1 MVGVNSN
8 NLVVLVHTVLVDPV
22 RVEHTEV
29 AAAPAD
35 TLLCDTLQTTLR
47 LEVVDTL
54 ADGLAVGGTYKMIWV
69 SMIELCERK
78 YAHPWAPVSCGYPGG
93 HGYGR

>member
-8 NLVVLVHTVLVDPV
+8 NLVVLVHTVLVNPV
-22 RVEHTEV
+22 RVKYAEV
-29 AAAPAD
+29 AAATAD
-35 TLLCDTLQTTLR
+35 TLLRGAPQAALE

-54 ADGLAVGGTYKMIWV
+54 ANGLAVGGTYKMIWV

-78 YAHPWAPVSCGYPGG
+78 HAHPWEPVSCGYPGG